1 MNGIAGIRESLYLAS
16 SALQT
21 HTTEI
26 HISAHNIAN
35 VSTDGYEPWR
45 ALTATGPQGKGVR
58 VDALVRDGEP
68 LGRQDSQ
75 DMVKEK
81 NFAQTSEADDLHS
94 SGTDIAREFAL
105 MIDSHHA
112 FDANASIIHTADEM
126 LGTLL
131 NIKA

>member
-26 HISAHNIAN
+26 HVSAHNIAN
-35 VSTDGYEPWR
+35 VSTDGFEPWR
-45 ALTATGPQGKGVR
+45 TLTATGPQGKGVR
-58 VDALVRDGEP
+58 IDALVRDGEP

-75 DMVKEK
+75 DVIKDK
-81 NFAQTSEADDLHS
+81 NLARTSETDGS
-94 SGTDIAREFAL
+94 RPSGTDIAREFAL

-112 FDANASIIHTADEM
+112 FDANASVIRTADEM